1 MRQNSIYR
9 ESLKTKV
16 RECGISVSQKA
27 ALVSVLDTVNLK
39 EEMTVSLLREIT
51 GCEQKE
57 AVSLITVLEEL
68 NIVFPILNGEAYQI
82 KL

>member
-1 MRQNSIYR
+1 M
-9 ESLKTKV
+9 KTKV
-16 RECGISVSQKA
+16 RESGISVSQKA